1 MVAVVEFE
9 TARIVAEIGGLFIA
23 LGIVARIAMRFRIAA
38 SPIFLLVGLLIGNG
52 GVADLDFSQPF
63 IGVAAEVGAVLLLF
77 FLGLEFSARTIVRE
91 AKMHSRTALVD
102 IVINGVPGAVIAW
115 ILGWGP
121 VVALA
126 MAGVTYVSSSGISTQ
141 VAREMGWK
149 NRPEWKSLVAILV
162 LEDLVMA
169 PYLPIVTAL
178 AGATSLFWGVTG
190 VGIGLFVV
198 TVLLVVGARGM
209 KPFAKLLKADSSAS
223 LLLTAFG
230 LALLAGGVSAM
241 LNFSSAVA
249 AFLVGLLITGDVA
262 EAIRKRM
269 APLRDVFAA
278 VFFVFFGLQTDPA
291 DVIPALPVV
300 LLLVVVTW
308 MTKVVT
314 VYYALRQADSLITL
328 RRMCALRGGSVLSA
342 RGEFSVAIGALV
354 VSLGIGP
361 EGWQGLVAAYV
372 IVSALFG
379 PFIARFFDRVEPTPV
394 FNNPIY

>member
-1 MVAVVEFE
+1 
-9 TARIVAEIGGLFIA
+9 
-23 LGIVARIAMRFRIAA
+23 
-38 SPIFLLVGLLIGNG
+38 
-52 GVADLDFSQPF
+52 
-63 IGVAAEVGAVLLLF
+63 
-77 FLGLEFSARTIVRE
+77 
-91 AKMHSRTALVD
+91 MHSRTALVD
-102 IVINGVPGAVIAW
+102 IVLNGAPGALIAW
-115 ILGWGP
+115 MLGWGP

-126 MAGVTYVSSSGISTQ
+126 MAGVTYVSSSGIATQ

-149 NRPEWKSLVAILV
+149 KRPEWKSLVAILV

-190 VGIGLFVV
+190 VGIGLLVV
-198 TVLLVVGARGM
+198 TVLLIVGARGI

-230 LALLAGGVSAM
+230 LALLAGGISAM
-241 LNFSSAVA
+241 LDFSSAVA

-278 VFFVFFGLQTDPA
+278 GFFVFFGLQTDPA
-291 DVIPALPVV
+291 DVLPALPVA
-300 LLLVVVTW
+300 LLLVIVTW
-308 MTKVVT
+308 ITKVVT
-314 VYYALRQADSLITL
+314 VYYALRQTDSDIAN

-361 EGWQGLVAAYV
+361 DGWQGLIATYV
-372 IVSALFG
+372 IISALFG
-379 PFIARFFDRVEPTPV
+379 PFIARFFDRVEPAPV